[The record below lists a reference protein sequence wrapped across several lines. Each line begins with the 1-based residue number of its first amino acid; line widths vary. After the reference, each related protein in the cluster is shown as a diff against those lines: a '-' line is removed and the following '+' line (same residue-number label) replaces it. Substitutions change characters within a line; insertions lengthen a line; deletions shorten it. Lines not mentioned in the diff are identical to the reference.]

1 MWLWA
6 FELLERAWR
15 LCRGVCEY
23 ALGQGN
29 VGDVRLE
36 EGEEDA
42 RLIDPHSYL
51 DSTSD
56 TEGEDDDGED
66 EEDGPGAGREDE
78 AIRVGRLLVRQF
90 HHNTYHLHSR
100 LKSVRRGTGG
110 KLTEA
115 ELKELCGKS
124 WRWSS
129 VSDSAEGKWWI
140 DLARM
145 WGVSLE

>member
-36 EGEEDA
+36 GGEEDA
-42 RLIDPHSYL
+42 RLIDPHSVL
-51 DSTSD
+51 DST
-56 TEGEDDDGED
+56 DGEAD
-66 EEDGPGAGREDE
+66 SEEDEDGVGAGREDE

-110 KLTEA
+110 KLTET

-124 WRWSS
+124 WRWSRLG
-129 VSDSAEGKWWI
+129 DTAEGKWWI
-140 DLARM
+140 DLATI